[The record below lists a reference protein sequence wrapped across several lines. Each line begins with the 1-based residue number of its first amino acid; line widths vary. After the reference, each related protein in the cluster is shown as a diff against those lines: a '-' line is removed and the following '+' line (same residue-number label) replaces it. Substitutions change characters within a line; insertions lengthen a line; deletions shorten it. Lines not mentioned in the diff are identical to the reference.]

1 MALSRT
7 ARILIAILLL
17 AAAAFFWVN
26 FFYQSRL
33 AESPAQEPLT
43 ASPAPSP
50 ATAASDEAASVS
62 EAADAAGEADAEA
75 AAVAGA
81 GAADEVSE
89 AGTPVEAGEPTAEPV
104 DAESQDDVAGESAAT
119 GGPAPVDPE
128 VAQPTGPAV
137 ADEPPVIVLDAS
149 VSVSRDIVIADLPF
163 LVTSPPAQ
171 ILAAEAATAVETAAA
186 GPVTVPSRATINP
199 FSPVVVRTPPAP
211 TRDVPPAIVGVGATP
226 AVGAPAAP
234 APAVVTRAP
243 APTPRP
249 LAPAAPAAAALTR
262 DLPTGSVLSST
273 PDLLRAPRVGTV
285 ADRVDLPTVTAIAIP
300 AAERAVVAAPP
311 TPRTPVD
318 PVVLQPVGPI
328 GLPVVPEFVNVDV
341 LAVEPPVPVE
351 DPAAA
356 EAEAVLEAEAE
367 AVAEAEA
374 ARDAAAAEAAAL
386 VEEAAAAEP
395 AAATPAAPGVP
406 IDGIAAPLPAGTN
419 LLSRYLRDNNVVF
432 TGSVM
437 GPVSVGVFRSR
448 LEGTPIV
455 VALGQTLPNTEIV
468 LTDLR
473 GMQAEL
479 TLDDSTQILSLD
491 LRR

>member
-33 AESPAQEPLT
+33 AEVPAQEPLT
-43 ASPAPSP
+43 ASPAPTPGITTAEDGAPASDAVVQAPEPGASTEANDPPMDP
-50 ATAASDEAASVS
+50 ATTELGEDASAAS
-62 EAADAAGEADAEA
+62 A
-75 AAVAGA
+75 AAAQ
-81 GAADEVSE
+81 
-89 AGTPVEAGEPTAEPV
+89 GEPEL
-104 DAESQDDVAGESAAT
+104 
-119 GGPAPVDPE
+119 
-128 VAQPTGPAV
+128 AQPAAPIV
-137 ADEPPVIVLDAS
+137 ADEPPLIVLDAP
-149 VSVSRDIVIADLPF
+149 VAVGRDVVIADLPF
-163 LVTSPPAQ
+163 LVTSPPAPV
-171 ILAAEAATAVETAAA
+171 LAEDPAIAMASAAA
-186 GPVTVPSRATINP
+186 GAVTVPSRATINP

-226 AVGAPAAP
+226 VTGVPAAP

-249 LAPAAPAAAALTR
+249 LAPAAPAATALSR

-273 PDLLRAPRVGTV
+273 PDLLRQPRVGTV
-285 ADRVDLPTVTAIAIP
+285 ADRFDLPTVTAIAVP
-300 AAERAVVAAPP
+300 AAEPAIVAAPP
-311 TPRTPVD
+311 TPRTPVV
-318 PVVLQPVGPI
+318 PVILQPVGPI
-328 GLPVVPEFVNVDV
+328 GMPVTPPVVDV
-341 LAVEPPVPVE
+341 EILAIDVPS
-351 DPAAA
+351 D
-356 EAEAVLEAEAE
+356 
-367 AVAEAEA
+367 
-374 ARDAAAAEAAAL
+374 DAPAAEAAEPGEATA
-386 VEEAAAAEP
+386 EAAAPAGQPAEP
-395 AAATPAAPGVP
+395 GAPVNGAP
-406 IDGIAAPLPAGTN
+406 APLPAGTN

-448 LEGTPIV
+448 LESTPIV